1 MSYTVYVDDNYNY
14 MDESARYTLGEFKTY
29 QAAVAAAKKLVDAFL
44 LEHYKPGTTA
54 EELYSGFRGYGEDP
68 FIMGEEPELESER
81 FSAWAYAEQR
91 CKEICNPDLG

>member
-14 MDESARYTLGEFKTY
+14 MDESSRYRIGEFQTY

-54 EELYSGFRGYGEDP
+54 EELFSGYRGYGGRGTRKRIRN
-68 FIMGEEPELESER
+68 FFCLG
-81 FSAWAYAEQR
+81 
-91 CKEICNPDLG
+91 ICRATL

>member
-14 MDESARYTLGEFKTY
+14 MDETRRRKLGEFNTY
-29 QAAVAAAKKLVDAFL
+29 QAASAAAKKLVDAFL

-54 EELYSGFRGYGEDP
+54 EVLFSGYRGYGEDP
-68 FIMGEEPELESER
+68 FIMGEEPEEKSEI

-91 CKEICNPDLG
+91 CKEICNSGQG